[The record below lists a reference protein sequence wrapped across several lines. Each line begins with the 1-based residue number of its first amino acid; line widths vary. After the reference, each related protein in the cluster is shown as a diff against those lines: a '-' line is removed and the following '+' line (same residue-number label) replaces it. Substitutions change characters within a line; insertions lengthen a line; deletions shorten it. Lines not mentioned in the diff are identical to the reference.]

1 MTLTSERDF
10 SLEDR
15 YKATTGEIL
24 ATGIQALVR
33 LPMDQMRADNKAG
46 HKTATFISGYRG
58 SPLGRYDY
66 ELAAQKELLDQLN
79 IKHLPGLNEELAAT
93 SLMGSQLVSLMPKR
107 RYEGVVG
114 IWYGKGPGVDRAGDA
129 IRHGNFAGTSRLGGV
144 VVLAGDDSACK
155 SSTIPT
161 RSEPLLSALGLPVL
175 YPGSIQE
182 VLDFGHHAIEI
193 SRCSGLWVGMKIA
206 TPIADG
212 TGVATIDPDRLEV
225 VRPNLEVDGKP
236 FIPTLTG
243 LLVSPFST
251 FMESEV
257 LDTRMEMARLY
268 ISANQINK
276 IPIRASKAWLTIVAG
291 GLDAVSVTRA
301 LEMLGLDSAQAREAG
316 IRVLALGALHPTDTD
331 ALREAAGGVETVLVV
346 EDKAPWLQ
354 TKVCDAL
361 YGAADHPSVIGK
373 TDEEGRPLLASSGAV
388 SAEGLL
394 EPLRR
399 ILLRK
404 LPEERLAPQHEPK
417 PRLALSAT
425 VSRTPYFCSGCP
437 HNTSTRVPDGSL
449 VGAGIGC
456 HTMVAT
462 IANRD
467 RGQIIGLTQ
476 MGGEGAEW
484 IGMEPFVEDE
494 HLFQN
499 MGDGTY
505 FHSGQLAIQAAIAA
519 GSHITFKLL
528 YNSAVAMTGG
538 QHAEGNLGV
547 PALAAK
553 LLTEG
558 VRKVIVTTEDLGRYK
573 GIKLPPGV
581 QVWHRDRIIEAQ
593 EELRNTPGVTVLIHD
608 QQCAAEKRRERK
620 RGILPS
626 PALKVVIDER
636 ICEGCGDCGIQS
648 NCLSLVP
655 LDTEFG
661 RKTTIDQTSCNLDM
675 SCMKGDCP
683 AFVTIKPS
691 PRGSRGSIARAR
703 GEQPGTPGQLP
714 EELPEP
720 ASRPRTQ
727 GITVR
732 MPGVGGTGV
741 ITVSQ
746 ILAVASRMCGLSADC
761 VDQTGLSQKAG
772 PVVSTVH
779 IGDTSPATVEV
790 MLGFDLL
797 TATTESNLAGL
808 VPGVSVVIGSTSI
821 SPTGSMIGK
830 VASSRIDLDAYLR
843 ELDSRS
849 TPEANRYADA
859 QAITRGLL
867 GSSLTA
873 NMFLLGVAYQ
883 AGTLPV
889 TAESIENAI
898 ELNGA
903 AVNANVAAFRWGR
916 AWYLDPESVE
926 RAAGLRQDQPSER
939 NEENLLGLLR
949 GLDELQGDEELA
961 RIVRIRALD
970 LVDYQDRRYAQRY
983 VDFIRRSHARE
994 RQLGL
999 DGGFTRVVAHQLHRL
1014 MAYKDEYEVAR
1025 LMLSSQE
1032 RIEASVGPVE
1042 KIAWHLHPP
1051 ALRARGLKKKISLG
1065 TWALPAMSALRAS
1078 KGLRGTPLDPFGR
1091 TPVRREER
1099 RLASEY
1105 RELIEELMDSVLP
1118 RDPENAAR
1126 IANLIDMVRG
1136 YENVKLGNL
1145 QAYRE
1150 ALSAEL
1156 DKARSITTGA

>member
-1 MTLTSERDF
+1 MTLTSQTGF

-15 YKATTGEIL
+15 YRSTSGEIL

-33 LPMDQMRADNKAG
+33 LPMDQMRADQRAG
-46 HKTATFISGYRG
+46 HKTAAFISGYRG

-66 ELAAQKELLDQLN
+66 ELTAQKHLLEQLH

-93 SLMGSQLVSLMPKR
+93 SLMGTQLVSQMPKR
-107 RYEGVVG
+107 LYEGVVG

-129 IRHGNFAGTSRLGGV
+129 IRHGNFAGASRLGGV
-144 VVLAGDDSACK
+144 VILAGDDSSCK

-175 YPGSIQE
+175 FPGSIQE
-182 VLDFGHHAIEI
+182 VLDLGLHAIAM

-212 TGVATIDPDRLEV
+212 TDIAVVDLDRLDLV
-225 VRPNLEVDGKP
+225 VPDLEVDGKP
-236 FIPTLTG
+236 FTPTVTG
-243 LLVSPFST
+243 LLVPPFST
-251 FMESEV
+251 YMEAEV
-257 LDTRMEMARLY
+257 IGTRMEMARLY
-268 ISANQINK
+268 IEANKLNK
-276 IPIRASKAWLTIVAG
+276 SPIRASKAWLTIVAAG
-291 GLDAVSVTRA
+291 VDATNVASA
-301 LEMLGLDSAQAREAG
+301 LEMLGLDNRQAGEAG
-316 IRVLALGALHPTDTD
+316 IRLLALGALHPMDIS
-331 ALREAAGGVETVLVV
+331 ALREAAAGVETVLVV
-346 EDKAPWLQ
+346 EDKAPWLE
-354 TKVCDAL
+354 TKIRDGL

-373 TDEEGRPLLASSGAV
+373 TDEEGRPLLPSFGAV
-388 SAEGLL
+388 TPEGLL
-394 EPLRR
+394 APLRR

-404 LPEERLAPQHEPK
+404 LPQERLAREHTDRH
-417 PRLALSAT
+417 RLSVNAT

-437 HNTSTRVPDGSL
+437 HNTSTRVPDGAL

-462 IANRD
+462 IGNED

-484 IGMEPFVEDE
+484 IGMEPFVEDD

-538 QHAEGNLGV
+538 QHAEGDLGV
-547 PALAAK
+547 PELASK

-573 GIKLPPGV
+573 GIAMAPGA
-581 QVWHRDRIIEAQ
+581 QVWHRDRILEAQ
-593 EELRNTPGVTVLIHD
+593 EELRKTPGVTVLIHD

-620 RGILPS
+620 RGILPQ
-626 PALKVVIDER
+626 PAWKIVIDER

-661 RKTTIDQTSCNLDM
+661 RKTAIDQTSCNLDM

-683 AFVTIKPS
+683 AFVRVKPS
-691 PRGSRGSIARAR
+691 HVAIKESRPSSG
-703 GEQPGTPGQLP
+703 GPPGT
-714 EELPEP
+714 LPEP
-720 ASRPRTQ
+720 DSQFRTK

-746 ILAVASRMCGLSADC
+746 ILAVAARICGFPANC

-772 PVVSTVH
+772 PVVSTVE
-779 IGDTSPATVEV
+779 IGDATKGRIDLL
-790 MLGFDLL
+790 LGFDLI
-797 TATTESNLAGL
+797 TATTEANLAGL
-808 VPGVSVVIGSTSI
+808 VPHKSVVIGSTSVA
-821 SPTGSMIGK
+821 PTGAMIGK
-830 VASSRIDLDAYLR
+830 VASSIIDVNTYLAELDA
-843 ELDSRS
+843 RS
-849 TPEANRYADA
+849 TPDANRYADA
-859 QAITRGLL
+859 AAITQGLL

-873 NMFLLGVAYQ
+873 NIFILGIAYQ
-883 AGTLPV
+883 TGILPV
-889 TAESIENAI
+889 TADSIERAL

-903 AVNANVAAFRWGR
+903 AVDANIAAFRWGR
-916 AWYLDPESVE
+916 AWYLDPEAVE
-926 RAAGLRQDQPSER
+926 RSAGLHKTQPSDRDEQDV
-939 NEENLLGLLR
+939 LTKLKGF
-949 GLDELQGDEELA
+949 GELQDDEGLA
-961 RIVRIRALD
+961 RMVKIRLLD
-970 LVDYQDRRYAQRY
+970 LIDYQDKRYAQHY
-983 VDFIRRSHARE
+983 LDFIRRCHARE
-994 RQLGL
+994 RQLGT
-999 DGGFTRVVAHQLHRL
+999 DGSFTRIVAHQLHRL
-1014 MAYKDEYEVAR
+1014 MAYKDEYEVGR
-1025 LMLSSQE
+1025 LLLSSQE
-1032 RIEASVGPVE
+1032 RIQASVGPVE
-1042 KIAWHLHPP
+1042 KITWHLHPP
-1051 ALRARGLKKKISLG
+1051 TLRARGLKQKIPLG

-1078 KGLRGTPLDPFGR
+1078 RRLRGTPLDPFGR
-1091 TPVRREER
+1091 TPIRREER
-1099 RLASEY
+1099 RLAPEY
-1105 RELIEELMDSVLP
+1105 EELIEDLMRSVLP
-1118 RDPENAAR
+1118 KDSANAGR

-1136 YENVKLGNL
+1136 YENVKLRKL

-1150 ALSAEL
+1150 ALSVEVR
-1156 DKARSITTGA
+1156 KAKSTTTGA

>member
-1 MTLTSERDF
+1 MTLTSHTEF

-15 YKATTGEIL
+15 YRSTSGEIL

-33 LPMDQMRADNKAG
+33 LPMDQMRADERAG
-46 HKTATFISGYRG
+46 HKTAAFISGYRG

-66 ELAAQKELLDQLN
+66 ELTAQKQLLEQLRV
-79 IKHLPGLNEELAAT
+79 KHLPGLNEELAAT
-93 SLMGSQLVSLMPKR
+93 SLMGTQLVSQMPKR
-107 RYEGVVG
+107 LYEGVVG

-129 IRHGNFAGTSRLGGV
+129 IRHGNFAGASRLGGV
-144 VVLAGDDSACK
+144 VVLAGDDSSCK

-182 VLDFGHHAIEI
+182 VLDLGLHAIGM

-212 TGVATIDPDRLEV
+212 TGTAVVDLDRLDV
-225 VRPNLEVDGKP
+225 VVPDLEVDGKP
-236 FIPTLTG
+236 FTPTITG
-243 LLVSPFST
+243 LLAPPFST
-251 FMESEV
+251 FMEAEV
-257 LDTRMEMARLY
+257 LGTRMEMARLY
-268 ISANQINK
+268 IEANK
-276 IPIRASKAWLTIVAG
+276 LSKTPIKASKAWLTVVAG
-291 GLDAVSVTRA
+291 GLDATSVTSA
-301 LEMLGLDSAQAREAG
+301 LEMLGLDNKQAGEAG
-316 IRVLALGALHPTDTD
+316 IRVLALGALHPMDTS
-331 ALREAAGGVETVLVV
+331 ALREAAAGVETVLVV
-346 EDKAPWLQ
+346 EDKAPWLE
-354 TKVCDAL
+354 TKVRDGL
-361 YGAADHPSVIGK
+361 YGTADHPSVIGK
-373 TDEEGRPLLASSGAV
+373 TDEEGRPLLPSSGAV
-388 SAEGLL
+388 SPEGLL
-394 EPLRR
+394 APLRR
-399 ILLRK
+399 ILQRK
-404 LPEERLAPQHEPK
+404 LPEERLAPEHTERH
-417 PRLALSAT
+417 RLSLNAM

-437 HNTSTRVPDGSL
+437 HNTSTRVPDGAL

-462 IANRD
+462 IGSQD

-484 IGMEPFVEDE
+484 IGMEPFVEDD

-547 PALAAK
+547 PELASK

-558 VRKVIVTTEDLGRYK
+558 VRKVIVTTEDPGRYK
-573 GIKLPPGV
+573 GIRMPPGV
-581 QVWHRDRIIEAQ
+581 QVWHRDRILEAQ

-608 QQCAAEKRRERK
+608 QQCAAEKRRDRK
-620 RGILPS
+620 RGILPQ
-626 PALKVVIDER
+626 PAWKVVIDER

-661 RKTTIDQTSCNLDM
+661 RKTAIDQTSCNLDM

-683 AFVTIKPS
+683 AFVMVKFS
-691 PRGSRGSIARAR
+691 SV
-703 GEQPGTPGQLP
+703 GTKSSFPTKEGLPEQLP
-714 EELPEP
+714 EPV
-720 ASRPRTQ
+720 SQPRTK

-746 ILAVASRMCGLSADC
+746 ILAAAARICGSSASC

-772 PVVSTVH
+772 PVVSTVQ
-779 IGDTSPATVEV
+779 IGDVTPGKVDLL
-790 MLGFDLL
+790 LGFDLI
-797 TATTESNLAGL
+797 TATTEANLVGL
-808 VPGVSVVIGSTSI
+808 IPGNSIVIGSTSVA
-821 SPTGSMIGK
+821 PTGSMIGK
-830 VASSRIDLDAYLR
+830 LANSILDINSYLD
-843 ELDSRS
+843 ELNARS
-849 TPEANRYADA
+849 TPSANRYADA
-859 QAITRGLL
+859 AAITQGLL

-873 NMFLLGVAYQ
+873 NMFILGIAYQ
-883 AGTLPV
+883 TGILPV
-889 TAESIENAI
+889 TADSIERAI
-898 ELNGA
+898 KLNGA
-903 AVNANVAAFRWGR
+903 AVDANIAAFRWGR
-916 AWYLDPESVE
+916 FWYLDPDAVE
-926 RAAGLRQDQPSER
+926 RAAGLCQSRLDDCDGQ
-939 NEENLLGLLR
+939 NLIAELR
-949 GLDELQGDEELA
+949 GLSDLEDDAELA
-961 RIVRIRALD
+961 RMTRIRASD
-970 LVDYQDRRYAQRY
+970 LIDYQDEHYAQHY
-983 VDFIRRSHARE
+983 VDFIRRCHARE
-994 RQLGL
+994 RQLGS
-999 DGGFTRVVAHQLHRL
+999 DGSFTRIVAHQLHRL

-1025 LMLSSQE
+1025 LLLSSHE
-1032 RIEASVGPVE
+1032 RIQATLGPVE
-1042 KIAWHLHPP
+1042 KIAWYLHPP
-1051 ALRARGLKKKISLG
+1051 TLRARGLKQKISLG

-1078 KGLRGTPLDPFGR
+1078 RRLRGTPLDPFGR
-1091 TPVRREER
+1091 TPIRREER

-1105 RELIEELMDSVLP
+1105 EELIEDLMRSVLP
-1118 RDPENAAR
+1118 KDSANAGR

-1136 YENVKLGNL
+1136 YENVKLRNL

-1150 ALSAEL
+1150 ALSIEV
-1156 DKARSITTGA
+1156 DKAKSITTGA